1 MIRVAIPR
9 SGFYSRGSA
18 GGPLILSF
26 ASLFVRVPRY
36 SVYVHN
42 VAEASA
48 SRPRNSVLRE
58 LVVGTRRLS
67 SPHSRSDRRLP
78 KLRLRDG
85 TCSRKQLLHLLLL
98 PTPGESLLAFDED
111 EAKRPYQ
118 TTDAR

>member
-48 SRPRNSVLRE
+48 SRPRNSVRE
-58 LVVGTRRLS
+58 LLVGTRRLS
-67 SPHSRSDRRLP
+67 SPHRSDRRLP
-78 KLRLRDG
+78 KLGSELRDG